1 MAAFRCIKTAPWPG
15 RRENVMFNKR
25 RCSLF
30 KKANELSGKT
40 GRELYIVMHRGRYF
54 TYNSTDRSDGGVT
67 DRGGSYAGGFEMADS
82 LS

>member
-1 MAAFRCIKTAPWPG
+1 
-15 RRENVMFNKR
+15 MFNKR

-54 TYNSTDRSDGGVT
+54 THNSTDRSDGGVT
-67 DRGGSYAGGFEMADS
+67 DRGGSHAGGFEMADS